1 MPRAHHG
8 NPRRDAIGWTHGAS
22 AQASR
27 LHGALRDDPPSWH
40 CCLRPWA
47 EWVRTFD
54 RRRFP
59 APAVP
64 VSPGFPDSHARKPWD
79 HRNSPPADRHS
90 QPHPITPW
98 IICAS
103 LHWRRGTL
111 SAITPQYC
119 VGSSLG
125 CQAIPA
131 TDRSACS
138 AWWRGAPAVGLAGSL
153 RRRCRVGCA
162 HPAGG
167 PIQCSNRPDSTPDS
181 IAERHCRTFD
191 VSGHRVREWP
201 SKRFRYLC
209 GRTGQHFP
217 RPEGRLPVRVA

>member
-1 MPRAHHG
+1 MPGAHHG

-40 CCLRPWA
+40 WCVRPWA

-64 VSPGFPDSHARKPWD
+64 VSTGFPDSHARKPWD
-79 HRNSPPADRHS
+79 HQNSPTADRHS
-90 QPHPITPW
+90 QPYPITPW

-111 SAITPQYC
+111 SAVSPQYR
-119 VGSSLG
+119 VRDSLG
-125 CQAIPA
+125 CHAFLA
-131 TDRSACS
+131 TDRSAGS
-138 AWWRGAPAVGLAGSL
+138 AGWRGASAGGLAGSL
-153 RRRCRVGCA
+153 WRRFRPGGA

-167 PIQCSNRPDSTPDS
+167 PIQRSNRPNGSPNTS
-181 IAERHCRTFD
+181 AEGHGRGFAG
-191 VSGHRVREWP
+191 SGHRVREWP
-201 SKRFRYLC
+201 SERFRYLR
-209 GRTGQHFP
+209 GRSGQHIP